1 MKKNGDNKYLIAILY
16 EKILILTVKTM
27 LLV

>member
-16 EKILILTVKTM
+16 KKILILTVKTM
-27 LLV
+27 FLV